1 MVEMAAER
9 VVVVGAGVGGL
20 VAALLLSAR
29 GVSVT
34 VVERSTGP
42 GGKMRQVEI
51 AGTRIDAGPTV
62 FTMRSVFEEIF
73 SAAGASLS
81 DYVNLQPAEVLA
93 RHAWSASERLDL
105 FADINRSADA
115 IGDFAGAQE
124 ARGYRDFCERSRRI
138 YEALD
143 RPFIRSARP
152 RLNTLVA
159 SFGLRRLGD
168 LWQITPFTNL
178 WNTLGEHFRDA
189 RLRQLFGRYATYC
202 GSSPFLAPATLM
214 LVAHVE
220 REGVWLI
227 EGGMYRLAEALA
239 AVASGTGATLR
250 YQSEAAEVI
259 VESERVAGVMLSSGE
274 RIDAE
279 TVLVNADTAA
289 VSSGRLGKA
298 IAAAVPSLPRSA
310 RSLSAITWAMVVPTR
325 GFPLVRHNV
334 FFSDNY
340 EDEFER
346 IRRGRLPAEPTV
358 YVCAQHR
365 TDADISP
372 TAGSPEALLCLVNAP
387 PCGDG
392 NVFEHG
398 EISRCEERTF
408 AVLQR
413 SGLHVERRAESCVMT
428 TPREFD
434 RLCPET
440 GGALYGPASH
450 GWMASF
456 RRPGSRTRIPGLYLA
471 GGSTHPGPGV
481 PMAAISGVLAAEA
494 ILGDWASMRRFRRAA
509 TFGGMSMR

>member
-1 MVEMAAER
+1 MAAER

-20 VAALLLSAR
+20 VATLLLSAR

-34 VVERSTGP
+34 LVERSAGP

-62 FTMRSVFEEIF
+62 FTMRPVFEEIF
-73 SAAGASLS
+73 DAAGASLS
-81 DYVNLQPAEVLA
+81 DYVSLRPAEILA

-105 FADINRSADA
+105 FADIDRSADA
-115 IGDFAGAQE
+115 IGNFAGAQE
-124 ARGYRDFCERSRRI
+124 ARGYRDFCARSRRI
-138 YEALD
+138 YETLD
-143 RPFIRSARP
+143 RTFIRSARP
-152 RLNTLVA
+152 SLNALVT
-159 SFGLRRLGD
+159 SVGIRRLGD
-168 LWQITPFTNL
+168 LWQISPFTNL
-178 WNTLGEHFRDA
+178 WNALGEHFRDA

-214 LVAHVE
+214 LIAHVE

-227 EGGMYRLAEALA
+227 DGGMHRLAEALA
-239 AVASGTGATLR
+239 AVASGAGATLR
-250 YQSEAAEVI
+250 YQSEAAEVV
-259 VESERVAGVMLSSGE
+259 VESERVAGVLLSSGE
-274 RIDAE
+274 RIDAD
-279 TVLVNADTAA
+279 TVLVNADPAA
-289 VSSGRLGKA
+289 VSTGRLGMA

-310 RSLSAITWAMVVPTR
+310 RSLSAITWAMVAPTH

-334 FFSDNY
+334 FFSDGY
-340 EDEFER
+340 EDEFDR

-358 YVCAQHR
+358 YVCAQQR
-365 TDADISP
+365 TDADIGP
-372 TAGSPEALLCLVNAP
+372 PVGSPEALLCLVNAP
-387 PCGDG
+387 PCDDG
-392 NVFEHG
+392 NDREPA
-398 EISRCEERTF
+398 EISQCEERTF
-408 AVLQR
+408 AILEG
-413 SGLHVERRAESCVMT
+413 SGLQVERRRESCVMT

-434 RLCPET
+434 RLYPAT

-494 ILGDWASMRRFRRAA
+494 ILADCASMRRFRRAA
-509 TFGGMSMR
+509 TSGGMSMR

>member
-1 MVEMAAER
+1 MAPER
-9 VVVVGAGVGGL
+9 VVIVGAGVGGL
-20 VAALLLSAR
+20 VAAMLLSAR
-29 GVSVT
+29 GLSVT
-34 VVERSTGP
+34 VIERSTRP

-51 AGTRIDAGPTV
+51 AGTRVDAGPTV
-62 FTMRSVFEEIF
+62 FTMRPVFEEIF
-73 SAAGASLS
+73 GAAGASLS
-81 DYVNLQPAEVLA
+81 DYVSLRPAEILA

-105 FADINRSADA
+105 FADIDRSADA

-138 YEALD
+138 YETLD

-152 RLNTLVA
+152 SLNALVA
-159 SFGLRRLGD
+159 SFGIRRLGE
-168 LWQITPFTNL
+168 LWQISPFTKL
-178 WNTLGEHFRDA
+178 WNTLGEHFHDT

-220 REGVWLI
+220 RQGVWLI
-227 EGGMYRLAEALA
+227 EGGMHRLAEALA
-239 AVASGTGATLR
+239 AAASGAGATLR

-259 VESERVAGVMLSSGE
+259 VESERVAGVTLSSGE
-274 RIDAE
+274 RIDAD
-279 TVLVNADTAA
+279 TVLVNADIAA
-289 VSSGRLGKA
+289 VGSGRLGTY

-310 RSLSAITWAMVVPTR
+310 RSLSAITWAMVAPTR

-334 FFSDNY
+334 FFSSDY

-346 IRRGRLPAEPTV
+346 IRRGRLPADPTV

-365 TDADISP
+365 TDANISP
-372 TAGSPEALLCLVNAP
+372 PPGLPEALLCLVNAP

-392 NVFEHG
+392 KPCEPA

-408 AVLQR
+408 ALLER
-413 SGLHVERRAESCVMT
+413 SGLQIERRGESSVMT
-428 TPREFD
+428 TPREFE
-434 RLCPET
+434 RLYPAT

-481 PMAAISGVLAAEA
+481 PMAAISGLLAAEA
-494 ILGDWASMRRFRRAA
+494 ILADFASIRQLHRAA
-509 TFGGMSMR
+509 TSGGTSMR